1 MGVSL
6 WKTLREMLHKLYKV
20 TGRFIFLD
28 METADAGANLPLLF
42 VILNK
47 QIENISKV
55 ILYESF
61 R

>member
-1 MGVSL
+1 
-6 WKTLREMLHKLYKV
+6 MLHKLYKV

-47 QIENISKV
+47 QMENISKV
-55 ILYESF
+55 ILYVSF